1 MVEMSFLR
9 KLFSLGGC
17 ARLSEDKDSDNQELP
32 EVVGDDVNIFEDN
45 GLLLH
50 PEEMLSDRLR
60 ESSYIQR
67 AWRSPSLG
75 RRMVDRVRDSPR
87 LARRAMNK
95 MTSPLVL
102 RRKKEDEIYSVTLHV
117 VHSSEVVGRG
127 EGRSD
132 AW

>member
-1 MVEMSFLR
+1 MVKMSFFR
-9 KLFSLGGC
+9 KIFSLGGC
-17 ARLSEDKDSDNQELP
+17 ARRSEEKDSDKQEVP

-45 GLLLH
+45 GMLLH
-50 PEEMLSDRLR
+50 AEEIFSDRLR

-117 VHSSEVVGRG
+117 VHSS
-127 EGRSD
+127 
-132 AW
+132 